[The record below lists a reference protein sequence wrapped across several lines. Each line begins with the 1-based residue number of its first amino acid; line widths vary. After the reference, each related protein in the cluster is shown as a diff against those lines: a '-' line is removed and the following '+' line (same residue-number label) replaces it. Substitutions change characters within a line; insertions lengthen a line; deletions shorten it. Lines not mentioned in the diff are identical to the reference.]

1 MTTRPFPR
9 AGRVGAVLALILL
22 ITASGTVLRAQR
34 LPGGVIPVHYDLT
47 VSPNLSAATFAGEE
61 TIRVRLSRPSATIVL
76 HAAEITFRS
85 VRISA
90 GGKTHTASVA
100 LDAARQTATFTV
112 PTPLPAGAAE
122 IAVSYDGILNDDL
135 RGLYLSKA
143 NNRRYAV
150 TQLEATDARRM
161 FPSFDEPAMKATFT
175 LTAIIDQADHAISN
189 GAIVSD
195 TPGPAGHHTIKFE
208 TTPKMSTYLVA
219 LAVGDFECIEGR
231 GDGIPVRV
239 CATPDKKHLLDFALE
254 SATSLLE
261 YYNRYYAIKY
271 PFKKLDIVAVP
282 DFSAGAMEN
291 TAAIFY
297 RETLLLAEPNA
308 SVQVRKNVAGVLAHE
323 MAHQWFGDLVTM
335 QWWDDIWLNEG
346 FATWM
351 QTKPLKATRQEW
363 KAELDEVGDNQTA
376 MRLDALRAT
385 RPIRMEAATTSE
397 ISELFDPIAYQKGG
411 AVLRMIEGWVGE
423 DAFRKGVNAY
433 IDKFQTGNARAEDF
447 WGAVAKATGKPVD
460 QVMPTFV
467 DQPGVPLVSFDVKCT
482 AGAAEVMVSQERWSP
497 EIPVREAAA
506 NPQLW
511 QIPFC
516 VRTQSG
522 DPVCDVL
529 REKRKTV
536 AVKSCPAWV
545 MGNAGARGY
554 YRTAVP
560 PEVTRRLAQDVPAL
574 SASERMIVLS
584 DEWELARAARHD
596 IGTLLDLASGFGKER
611 TATVMQTLTRILGA
625 AADATTAGSRD
636 GYRRWVSTL
645 LSPALADV
653 GTMGRPGDTDDMRS
667 LRATVVGAMAGLGHD
682 AGALAAM
689 REVVGKELDTPGSV
703 EPTLLNVAVR
713 LAASDG
719 DAALYDRYLARSK
732 AAVNP
737 EERYQFLYAL
747 TSFGK
752 PELVRRTMALVVSPD
767 VRSQDAKLVIANMLG
782 NPDTREL
789 AWALLREQWTDVQ
802 KKTGEF
808 VGNTVIVSALGS
820 FCDAGKADE
829 VEQFFATHQ
838 VPDAERTLKQSV
850 ETIRSCARFAQAQQP
865 KLTEWVK
872 AH

>member
-1 MTTRPFPR
+1 MVVCLV
-9 AGRVGAVLALILL
+9 A
-22 ITASGTVLRAQR
+22 TAAWAQR
-34 LPGGVIPVHYDLT
+34 LPGGVVPIHYDLT
-47 VSPNLSAATFAGEE
+47 ISPDLAAATFGGEE

-85 VRISA
+85 VRVSA
-90 GGKTHTASVA
+90 GGKTQTAKVT
-100 LDAARQTATFTV
+100 LDEARQTATLAV
-112 PTPLPAGAAE
+112 PAPVPAGEAE
-122 IAVSYDGILNDDL
+122 IAISYDGILNGDL

-161 FPSFDEPAMKATFT
+161 FPSFDEPALKATFA
-175 LTAIIDQADHAISN
+175 LTAIIDEGDHAISN
-189 GAIVSD
+189 GAVVSD
-195 TPGPAGHHTIKFE
+195 VPGPPGHHTITFE

-219 LAVGDFECIEGR
+219 LAVGDFECIAGA

-239 CATPDKKHLLDFALE
+239 CATPDKKHLLNLALE
-254 SATSLLE
+254 SATSILE
-261 YYNRYYAIKY
+261 YYDRYYAIKY

-351 QTKPLKATRQEW
+351 QTKPLKAMKQEW
-363 KAELDEVGDNQTA
+363 KAELDEVNDNQTA

-397 ISELFDPIAYQKGG
+397 ISELFDPIAYEKGG
-411 AVLRMIEGWVGE
+411 AVLRMLEGWVGE
-423 DAFRKGVNAY
+423 EAFRKGINAY
-433 IDKFQTGNARAEDF
+433 VGKFQSGNARAEDF
-447 WGAVAKATGKPVD
+447 WSAVAKATGKPVD

-467 DQPGVPLVSFDVKCT
+467 DQPGVPLVSFDVKCS
-482 AGAAEVMVSQERWSP
+482 AGASQLVVSQERWSP
-497 EIPVREAAA
+497 EVPAREASA

-516 VRTQSG
+516 VRTPAG
-522 DPVCDVL
+522 EATCDIL
-529 REKRKTV
+529 REKRKTLPV
-536 AVKSCPAWV
+536 ASCPGWV

-560 PEVTRRLAQDVPAL
+560 PEVTRKLAHDIPSLSPA
-574 SASERMIVLS
+574 ERMVVLS
-584 DEWELARAARHD
+584 DEWELVRADRHD
-596 IGTLLDLASGFGKER
+596 IGTVLDLAAGFDKER

-625 AADATTAGSRD
+625 AANATTAGTREA
-636 GYRRWVSTL
+636 YRRWVSSL
-645 LSPALADV
+645 LAPALADV
-653 GTMGRPGDTDDMRS
+653 GTTPRPGDTDDTRA
-667 LRATVVGAMAGLGHD
+667 LRATVVAAMAGLGHD
-682 AGALAAM
+682 AAALKAM
-689 REVVGKELDTPGSV
+689 RDVVGQELDTPNSV

-713 LAASDG
+713 LAASEG
-719 DAALYDRYLARSK
+719 DAALYDRYLARSQ
-732 AAVNP
+732 AALNP

-747 TSFGK
+747 TAFAK
-752 PELVRRTMALVVSPD
+752 PDLVRRTMELVVSPD
-767 VRSQDAKLVIANMLG
+767 VRSQDAKIVIANMLG
-782 NPDTREL
+782 NPDTRDL
-789 AWALLREQWTDVQ
+789 AWTLVRERWAEIQ

-808 VGNTVIVSALGS
+808 VGNTVIVGALAS
-820 FCDAGKADE
+820 FCDAAKADE
-829 VEQFFATHQ
+829 VDQFFASHK
-838 VPDAERTLKQSV
+838 VPDAERTLRQSI
-850 ETIRSCARFAQAQQP
+850 ETIRSCARFAHAQQP
-865 KLTEWVK
+865 KLAEW
-872 AH
+872 AESTSR